1 MAFGFGPYVCVLCE
15 CFVFIA
21 GSFLTKLSAKVRTKV
36 RVPRWDEYEPWAP
49 FRPPACRG
57 VARKTPHLV
66 DGKGRLSS
74 RLLMSRGVILECTPS
89 GMLPLSPQCTQ
100 ISRED
105 FKSLVVPYEN
115 PWSSPSPMWR
125 TLTRSPS
132 QPQVPWRSRL
142 NGLSGLHLFQLALQ
156 RREPRSG
163 AAARCC
169 GAAASSMAPCLS
181 GPPGLP

>member
-36 RVPRWDEYEPWAP
+36 RVPRGDEYEPWAP

-89 GMLPLSPQCTQ
+89 GMLPLSPQGTQ

-105 FKSLVVPYEN
+105 FKSLA
-115 PWSSPSPMWR
+115 
-125 TLTRSPS
+125 
-132 QPQVPWRSRL
+132 
-142 NGLSGLHLFQLALQ
+142 LHK
-156 RREPRSG
+156 G
-163 AAARCC
+163 C
-169 GAAASSMAPCLS
+169 GAYSRCTLEPECLE
-181 GPPGLP
+181 PTWLPI